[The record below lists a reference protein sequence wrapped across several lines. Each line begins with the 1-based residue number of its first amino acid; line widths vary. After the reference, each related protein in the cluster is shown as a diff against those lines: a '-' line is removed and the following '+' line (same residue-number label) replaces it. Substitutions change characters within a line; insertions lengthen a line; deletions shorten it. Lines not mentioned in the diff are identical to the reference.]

1 MTMRTLIK
9 RLCLTAAFVGCSATT
24 AHADIIFSDDFEAT
38 QTIERWQ
45 VYQTLSDG
53 EWTVT
58 EGSGVEVQDSVIVD
72 AHSGSQYIELDSS
85 FRRGGTNSTDGTNSA
100 ITRELTGLAAGD
112 YLLEYYYQPRTD
124 TIDDNIISVYGDSAQ
139 DDLFQT
145 LLDTANGVGAD
156 GWLQR
161 SVSFSVA
168 ENNTSLYLS
177 FRAEGVENSLGG
189 FVDSVRLERVAAPAG
204 IGFVLLG
211 LFAMGAATRRKRV
224 HSR

>member
-1 MTMRTLIK
+1 MGL
-9 RLCLTAAFVGCSATT
+9 RLTSRLPLTRLSSLTRHRIGLAKQYNLQRFEYRNHFLPPSPIGFRDRGNAECSAEIRPSSIRCSATT

-139 DDLFQT
+139 DGELF
-145 LLDTANGVGAD
+145 G
-156 GWLQR
+156 
-161 SVSFSVA
+161 
-168 ENNTSLYLS
+168 
-177 FRAEGVENSLGG
+177 
-189 FVDSVRLERVAAPAG
+189 RLCR
-204 IGFVLLG
+204 
-211 LFAMGAATRRKRV
+211 
-224 HSR
+224 